1 MQEYGPD
8 TDTDTRYLA
17 KYGPDTVPMLVFQ
30 YRYIRCI
37 LITGTPTFSN
47 EIVGA
52 RLYIEP
58 TLWM

>member
-30 YRYIRCI
+30 YRYSLPCMC
-37 LITGTPTFSN
+37 FYQSYN
-47 EIVGA
+47 EDIYV
-52 RLYIEP
+52 
-58 TLWM
+58 TTCS